1 VLTGNRQSLAVELF
15 FSLAHSL
22 TLTHLEV
29 EPMNSDAEMPS
40 SAGWDVAFIYEYSSD
55 NRIAMRCERRR
66 FPRLTDDTDQANS
79 RAERL
84 KFEHDTQKR
93 LFVLTGPDGKTE
105 RFRDN
110 PTRYLVVEPD
120 PETGA
125 MRPVIMHGEPSY
137 IYLCREE
144 REV

>member
-1 VLTGNRQSLAVELF
+1 MCGLLT
-15 FSLAHSL
+15 
-22 TLTHLEV
+22 
-29 EPMNSDAEMPS
+29 
-40 SAGWDVAFIYEYSSD
+40 VAIDTQPASRATGCPARRAITYTYDSD
-55 NRIAMRCERRR
+55 NRLIMASERGTFVRITTNDG
-66 FPRLTDDTDQANS
+66 PAES
-79 RAERL
+79 RAEQFQ
-84 KFEHDTQKR
+84 FERDTQKR

>member
-1 VLTGNRQSLAVELF
+1 MQRK
-15 FSLAHSL
+15 
-22 TLTHLEV
+22 V
-29 EPMNSDAEMPS
+29 EPMNADAQMP
-40 SAGWDVAFIYEYSSD
+40 APDDNRITYTYDSD
-55 NRIAMRCERRR
+55 NRLIMTSERGTFVRITTYDG
-66 FPRLTDDTDQANS
+66 PAES
-79 RAERL
+79 RAEQFQ
-84 KFEHDTQKR
+84 FERDTQKR

-125 MRPVIMHGEPSY
+125 MRPVIKHGEPCY